1 MNKIILIGF
10 MSSGK
15 TSVAKILSIKK
26 NIIHIDTDL
35 EIERR
40 FSLKIAEI
48 FDKYGES
55 FFREQESIILKKI
68 ENSNSNMIISTGGG
82 TPIHSSNMQK
92 LNKIGKTIYLESS
105 FDFLYKN
112 LKRDKES
119 RPLCKMYSKKELNKI
134 YNERIKIYSNA
145 HLKIDCRKKSLSN
158 ISEEISNFISF

>member
-1 MNKIILIGF
+1 MSKIILIGF

-15 TSVAKILSIKK
+15 TSVARILSIKK
-26 NIIHIDTDL
+26 NIIHMDTDL

-40 FSLKIAEI
+40 FSLKIGEI

-55 FFREQESIILKKI
+55 FFREQESIVLKKI
-68 ENSNSNMIISTGGG
+68 QSSNLNMIISTGGG

-92 LNKIGKTIYLESS
+92 LNKIGKTIYLENS
-105 FDFLYKN
+105 FEFLYKV
-112 LKRDKES
+112 LKRDKDS
-119 RPLCKMYSKKELNKI
+119 RPLFKIYNKNELGKI

-145 HLKIDCRKKSLSN
+145 HLKINCRKKSLSD

>member
-1 MNKIILIGF
+1 MKKIILIGF

-40 FSLKIAEI
+40 FSLKIGKI

-112 LKRDKES
+112 LKRNKES
-119 RPLCKMYSKKELNKI
+119 RPLFKMYNKKELNKI
-134 YNERIKIYSNA
+134 YKERIKIYSNA
-145 HLKIDCRKKSLSN
+145 HLKINCRKKTFSD

>member
-35 EIERR
+35 EIEMR

-119 RPLCKMYSKKELNKI
+119 RPLFKMYKKKELNKI

-145 HLKIDCRKKSLSN
+145 HLKINCRKKSLSN

>member
-82 TPIHSSNMQK
+82 TPIYSSNMQK

-119 RPLCKMYSKKELNKI
+119 RPLCKMYNKKELNKI

>member
-40 FSLKIAEI
+40 FSLKIGEI

-82 TPIHSSNMQK
+82 TPIYSSNMQK

-119 RPLCKMYSKKELNKI
+119 RPLCKMYNKKELNKI

-145 HLKIDCRKKSLSN
+145 HLKIDCRKKSLSD

>member
-15 TSVAKILSIKK
+15 TSVARILSTKK

-40 FSLKIAEI
+40 FSLKIGEI

-55 FFREQESIILKKI
+55 FFREQESIVLKKI
-68 ENSNSNMIISTGGG
+68 ENSNLNMIISTGGG

-105 FDFLYKN
+105 FEFLYKN

-119 RPLCKMYSKKELNKI
+119 RPLYKMYNKKELNKI
-134 YNERIKIYSNA
+134 YSERVKIYSNA
-145 HLKIDCRKKSLSN
+145 HLKINCRKKS
-158 ISEEISNFISF
+158 ISDISKEISNFISF

>member
-1 MNKIILIGF
+1 MTKIILIGF

-26 NIIHIDTDL
+26 NIIHMDTDL
-35 EIERR
+35 AIENKLN
-40 FSLKIAEI
+40 LKIDEI

-55 FFREQESIILKKI
+55 FFREQESIVLKKI
-68 ENSNSNMIISTGGG
+68 DNSNLKMIISTGGG

-92 LNKIGKTIYLESS
+92 LNKIGKTIYLENS
-105 FDFLYKN
+105 FEFLYKV
-112 LKRDKES
+112 LKRDKDS
-119 RPLCKMYSKKELNKI
+119 RPLFKIYNKNELAKI

-145 HLKIDCRKKSLSN
+145 HFKINCRKKSLSD

>member
-40 FSLKIAEI
+40 FSLKIGEI

-119 RPLCKMYSKKELNKI
+119 RPLCKMYNKKELNKI

>member
-35 EIERR
+35 EIERM

-82 TPIHSSNMQK
+82 TPVHSSNMQK

-112 LKRDKES
+112 LKRNEES
-119 RPLCKMYSKKELNKI
+119 RPLCKMYNKKELNKI

-145 HLKIDCRKKSLSN
+145 HLKINCRKKSLSN

>member
-15 TSVAKILSIKK
+15 TTVAKILSIKK

-119 RPLCKMYSKKELNKI
+119 RPLCKMYNKKELNKI

-145 HLKIDCRKKSLSN
+145 HLKINCRKKSLSD

>member
-15 TSVAKILSIKK
+15 TSVARILSIKK

-40 FSLKIAEI
+40 FSLKIGEI

-68 ENSNSNMIISTGGG
+68 ENSNSKMIISTGGG

-119 RPLCKMYSKKELNKI
+119 RPLCKMYNKKELNKI
-134 YNERIKIYSNA
+134 YNERTKIYSNA
-145 HLKIDCRKKSLSN
+145 HLKINCRKKSLSD
-158 ISEEISNFISF
+158 ISEEISNFIGF

>member
-15 TSVAKILSIKK
+15 TTVAKILSIKK

-92 LNKIGKTIYLESS
+92 LNKIGKTIYLENS
-105 FDFLYKN
+105 FEFLYKV
-112 LKRDKES
+112 LKRDKDS
-119 RPLCKMYSKKELNKI
+119 RPLFKIYNKNELAKI

-145 HLKIDCRKKSLSN
+145 HFKINCRKKSLSD

>member
-1 MNKIILIGF
+1 MKKIILVGF

-15 TSVAKILSIKK
+15 TTIARKLSMDK
-26 NIIHIDTDL
+26 NFSHIDTDL
-35 EIERR
+35 VIEKK
-40 FSLKIAEI
+40 FNLKIDEI

-112 LKRDKES
+112 LKRDEES
-119 RPLCKMYSKKELNKI
+119 RPLCKMYNKKELNKI

-145 HLKIDCRKKSLSN
+145 HLKINCRKKSLSD

>member
-40 FSLKIAEI
+40 FSLKIGEI

-119 RPLCKMYSKKELNKI
+119 RPLCKMYNKKELNKI

-145 HLKIDCRKKSLSN
+145 HLKIDCRKKSLSD

>member
-1 MNKIILIGF
+1 

-15 TSVAKILSIKK
+15 TNVAKILSIKK

-112 LKRDKES
+112 LKRDKEI
-119 RPLCKMYSKKELNKI
+119 RPLCKMYNKKELNKI

-145 HLKIDCRKKSLSN
+145 HLKIDCRKKSLSD

>member
-15 TSVAKILSIKK
+15 TTVAKILSIKK

-82 TPIHSSNMQK
+82 TPIYSSNMQK

-112 LKRDKES
+112 LKRDKKI
-119 RPLCKMYSKKELNKI
+119 RPLCKMYNKKELNKI

-145 HLKIDCRKKSLSN
+145 HLKIDCRKKSLSD